1 VEGFEDRALARIQGL
16 TLAFGLTGAGAGT
29 AAFGWQWGVGFLLGA
44 MASWANF
51 HWLKRLVMALSQ
63 ASAAPGKSPRKRV
76 AVIFGLR
83 YLLLAAGAYAIVNY
97 SEFSL
102 AAALAGLFVAVAAVV
117 IEIVFELIYAGT

>member
-1 VEGFEDRALARIQGL
+1 MEGFEGRALARIQGL
-16 TLAFGLTGAGAGT
+16 TLAFGLTGAAAGGAVFGWRWG
-29 AAFGWQWGVGFLLGA
+29 AAFMLGSL
-44 MASWANF
+44 ASWANF
-51 HWLKRLVMALSQ
+51 HWLKRFVMALSE
-63 ASAAPGKSPRKRV
+63 ASATPGKSPRKRV

-102 AAALAGLFVAVAAVV
+102 AAALAGLFVVVAAVV